1 MRILVAAASKDER
14 HAIVDALVALDRVI
28 VQGAVAD
35 TASVVRA
42 LGDVPPDL
50 VVATVALDD
59 GDGLHLIEEVRRVD
73 AGMPIVVIGHEPSR
87 DSWRAHLEA
96 GADRFVDADDGF
108 LELQDVVATFVRRER
123 PTPRMTQVPMRA
135 ALTALQ
141 ELFEELRKHP
151 SEAELCR
158 EISTA
163 MEHASACL
171 EHLMRQRS

>member
-14 HAIVDALVALDRVI
+14 HAIVDALAALDRVV

-35 TASVVRA
+35 AASVVRA
-42 LGDVPPDL
+42 LGEAHPDL
-50 VVATVALDD
+50 VVATISLDD

-87 DSWRAHLEA
+87 DNWRAHLEA

-123 PTPRMTQVPMRA
+123 PTPRMTQVPLRE
-135 ALTALQ
+135 ALTALR

-151 SEAELCR
+151 SEAALCK
-158 EISTA
+158 EISSA
-163 MEHASACL
+163 MEHATACL
-171 EHLMRQRS
+171 EQLTRQRS